1 MLIWTVAKVAEGEAM
16 IDNVEPAMG
25 AGVTTT
31 STGAG
36 APSCYRVSVLSGSL
50 EVTARLKNANDLD
63 LLMKVLEA
71 NKGLFAN
78 ASATE
83 VLVRADR
90 SENCREEEDRSQIKL
105 LAKANSPETEVLGK
119 PDRKATKTAA
129 KVNGSASKQSV
140 KVDSSEDILTLT

>member
-1 MLIWTVAKVAEGEAM
+1 M
-16 IDNVEPAMG
+16 IDNVEP
-25 AGVTTT
+25 VTTT
-31 STGAG
+31 STGAV

-90 SENCREEEDRSQIKL
+90 SENCREREDRSQIKL
-105 LAKANSPETEVLGK
+105 LAKAHSPETEVLGK
-119 PDRKATKTAA
+119 PNRKATKAA
-129 KVNGSASKQSV
+129 TKVNGSVSKQSV